1 MKKSILTRSISIILA
16 PSLML
21 GMTACGDSSNT
32 DSSSEVSSSGSEGIK
47 GETKT
52 WGSYTVLVPEGWYL
66 KGGDVFDEKDEN
78 ICSVRKSD
86 FVYFD
91 FKSET
96 EEVMKKQY
104 EYNHNTYTLNQKDLE
119 QTEIAGISWNGF
131 DYGSEINPGFEL
143 YAAYKGKYLRVSC
156 VGFTFNS
163 RQAQEILSSL
173 KINV

>member
-16 PSLML
+16 TSLML

-78 ICSVRKSD
+78 NPLYFGSNRKRRRRFS
-86 FVYFD
+86 
-91 FKSET
+91 
-96 EEVMKKQY
+96 
-104 EYNHNTYTLNQKDLE
+104 
-119 QTEIAGISWNGF
+119 
-131 DYGSEINPGFEL
+131 
-143 YAAYKGKYLRVSC
+143 
-156 VGFTFNS
+156 
-163 RQAQEILSSL
+163 
-173 KINV
+173 

>member
-1 MKKSILTRSISIILA
+1 
-16 PSLML
+16 ML

-52 WGSYTVLVPEGWYL
+52 WGAYTVLVPEGWYL

-78 ICSVRKSD
+78 VCSVRKSD

-143 YAAYKGKYLRVSC
+143 YATYKDKYLRVSC

-173 KINV
+173 KIDV

>member
-16 PSLML
+16 TSLML

-32 DSSSEVSSSGSEGIK
+32 DSSSEVSSSDSEGIK
-47 GETKT
+47 GETKA
-52 WGSYTVLVPEGWYL
+52 WGPYTVLVPEGWYL

-143 YAAYKGKYLRVSC
+143 YAAYKDKYLRVSC

-173 KINV
+173 KIDV